1 MLIGYVRPYQD
12 DIHCQQ
18 QLEQLQQYFCD
29 QYVKENHD
37 SAKNRTALE
46 QIIQALQPDDTL
58 VVAKLFALADS
69 TRHLAELLDQITR
82 QEAYLVS
89 IQENIDTHT
98 LEGKAFYKNVH
109 ILLHFQSDIV
119 SEHTKR
125 GMYEAKERGVKV
137 GRPRKLD
144 DNVRRAIQMYE
155 SQKYTLAQIRDETGI
170 SKSTLYRY
178 LEN

>member
-1 MLIGYVRPYQD
+1 MLIGYLRPYQD
-12 DIHCQQ
+12 DLHCHH
-18 QLEQLQQYFCD
+18 QLEQLQQYPCD
-29 QYVKENHD
+29 QYVTEEHA
-37 SAKNRTALE
+37 SAKKRIALE
-46 QIIQALQPDDTL
+46 QLIQALQPDDTL
-58 VVAKLFALADS
+58 VVFKLFALADS

-82 QEAYLVS
+82 QQAYLVS
-89 IQENIDTHT
+89 IQEEIDTHT
-98 LEGKAFYKNVH
+98 VEGKAFYNNVH
-109 ILLHFQSDIV
+109 ALLHFQSDIV

-155 SQKYTLAQIRDETGI
+155 SQQYTLAQIRDETGI